1 MRSYPFHQVVR
12 GKFIAFKGPRDDCQ
26 KQDFSVHPTTY
37 IDVFKSKGVKAVIR
51 LNLEEYDKRTFVK
64 AEIAHHDLFFVDCT
78 TPSDDIVHKFLTI
91 AEDPSS
97 GVVAVHCK
105 AGLGRTGTLIAL
117 YLMKHYLF
125 TARQAIAW
133 VRICRPGSIIGPQQ
147 HYLVQQEKRMHQLG
161 KSCVPGL
168 GITISDESKQQ
179 DLSTAD
185 ELAEMITTGMNYR
198 DGRRMLSGG
207 QSSRDGKRTLSKS
220 VSFNFN
226 TSRDVS
232 NVEIMGSNQVSSLA
246 RLSLRKATSDPGL
259 PASSRGSNNGTL
271 RDSKEGKMK
280 DTLRLS
286 SRKGR
291 L

>member
-1 MRSYPFHQVVR
+1 
-12 GKFIAFKGPRDDCQ
+12 
-26 KQDFSVHPTTY
+26 
-37 IDVFKSKGVKAVIR
+37 
-51 LNLEEYDKRTFVK
+51 
-64 AEIAHHDLFFVDCT
+64 
-78 TPSDDIVHKFLTI
+78 
-91 AEDPSS
+91 
-97 GVVAVHCK
+97 
-105 AGLGRTGTLIAL
+105 
-117 YLMKHYLF
+117 MKHYLF

-161 KSCVPGL
+161 KSGVQGL
-168 GITISDESKQQ
+168 GITVSDESKQQ

-185 ELAEMITTGMNYR
+185 ELAEMITTGMNHR
-198 DGRRMLSGG
+198 DGRRMLSAG

-246 RLSLRKATSDPGL
+246 RLSLRKVTSDPGL
-259 PASSRGSNNGTL
+259 PASIRGSNIGSFG
-271 RDSKEGKMK
+271 DSKERKMK